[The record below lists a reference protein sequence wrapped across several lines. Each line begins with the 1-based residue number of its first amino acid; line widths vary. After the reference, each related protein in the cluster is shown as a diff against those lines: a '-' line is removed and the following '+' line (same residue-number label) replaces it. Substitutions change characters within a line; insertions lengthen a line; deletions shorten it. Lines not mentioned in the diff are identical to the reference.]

1 MKVQKTSTRRKSR
14 TAPRRNPEL
23 MEELVTEI
31 LLRLPVKSLRRF
43 ESVCKAWRSII
54 SDPIFI
60 RAHLRHSA
68 SKWVQNPCFIINPH
82 TLDTVVPEEEECW
95 PRTFS
100 SHLRFYK
107 CQLQCDYSPKNNVA
121 TFLHAKDFNGEF
133 NSLRYFKHC
142 DGLVFAPTD
151 TRLYVF
157 NPATRESITLPDGYQ
172 NSLRVG
178 GQGCCYCAGLGLD
191 SSTGKYKVVQAF
203 YRSVDPSTNMWT
215 DMGMEVFTI
224 AGDNGGDWREIASDP
239 PYPVERFQTAVTV
252 NGFLF
257 WRIAKRHPERLRAIL
272 HLSLEEEEFGIT
284 RLPDSL
290 DPSLDAFVL
299 DVLYGRDLC
308 LTACTS
314 ETTLT
319 IWTLPAVQEGLNSP
333 WERRYSI
340 EFESS
345 MPCHTLSL
353 PPFSNGIVLWR
364 ADTVYCYDPATSEL
378 TALCELNH
386 MRYQGVR
393 TWKNLFTFNFNP
405 FTESLV
411 RITSS

>member
-1 MKVQKTSTRRKSR
+1 MKVQKTSRRKSS
-14 TAPRRNPEL
+14 APRCTPQL
-23 MEELVTEI
+23 MEEIIMEI
-31 LLRLPVKSLRRF
+31 LVRLPVKSLLRVK
-43 ESVCKAWRSII
+43 SVCKAWRAII

-60 RAHLRHSA
+60 RAHLHHSA

-82 TLDTVVPEEEECW
+82 TLDTVVPEECW

-100 SHLRFYK
+100 SHLRFYRW
-107 CQLQCDYSPKNNVA
+107 QLQCDNSPKNNVA
-121 TFLHAKDFNGEF
+121 TFLHAKDFDGEF
-133 NSLRYFKHC
+133 SSLRYFKHC

-157 NPATRESITLPDGYQ
+157 NPATRESITLPDGYR

-191 SSTGKYKVVQAF
+191 PGTGKYKVVQAF
-203 YRSVDPSTNMWT
+203 YGSVDPGTNMWT

-224 AGDNGGDWREIASDP
+224 AGDDGGNWREIVSDP

-257 WRIAKRHPERLRAIL
+257 WRIAKHHPERLRSIL
-272 HLSLEEEEFGIT
+272 HLSLEEEEFGVT

-314 ETTLT
+314 ETMLT
-319 IWTLPAVQEGLNSP
+319 IWTLPVVKEGLNSP
-333 WERRYSI
+333 WEWRYSI
-340 EFESS
+340 ELERS

-353 PPFSNGIVLWR
+353 PPFSNGIILWR
-364 ADTVYCYDPATSEL
+364 TDTVYCYDPATSEL
-378 TALCELNH
+378 TALCELRQ
-386 MRYQGVR
+386 MRYQGAR
-393 TWKNLFTFNFNP
+393 KWKNLFTFNFNP

-411 RITSS
+411 RITNG